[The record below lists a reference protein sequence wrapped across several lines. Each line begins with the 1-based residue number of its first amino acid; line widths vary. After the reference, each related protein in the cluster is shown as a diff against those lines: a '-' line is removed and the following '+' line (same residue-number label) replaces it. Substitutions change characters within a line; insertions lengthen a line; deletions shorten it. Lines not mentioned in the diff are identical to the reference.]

1 MLDELMPLLAE
12 LPRGLSQEI
21 IGSLTGISRLL
32 GDLEAAQSGLERK
45 LALIEA
51 ERIVAEQ

>member
-1 MLDELMPLLAE
+1 MPLLAE

-21 IGSLTGISRLL
+21 ISSLTGISRLM
-32 GDLEAAQSGLERK
+32 GDLEAAQSELEHK

-51 ERIVAEQ
+51 ERIVAEH